1 MPISAG
7 TNIILRSGQDPD
19 ALAYFSR
26 AGIASGTQTP
36 SSYDNAASFTSA
48 SSQSLTSTAAN
59 LQCQS
64 QSFTVAGWF
73 FMPSNAPTWIG
84 LASQGSHVSFANSG
98 WMIQRIDGNARLNF
112 SLRNDNASN
121 DVNVAS
127 PLFVLSTWNFV
138 ECGWDS
144 ALNQSF
150 ISINGGTRTFSTAVA
165 GWTFPNTTNITRL
178 GSEPFGN
185 FLTGNLAGWGLWKKA
200 LSASEVTALWNNGA
214 GRTYASLD
222 SGLRTNLV
230 SWWALNQNSVTADS
244 HGTNTL
250 TNNGTVTAPNIGPI
264 ITGYSD
270 SRRLISDFVR
280 GIKSLG
286 LWNSMVCW
294 PLRASQNA
302 GSGTTAFSL
311 GGLGQFNGT
320 LVNAP
325 VWGANGIRFSPATT
339 QHINCATGNSGGF
352 LSSTFYSSTSQLLNM
367 VVATP
372 YAEDGSKIA
381 TFNHGASTAGSD
393 GIAVCVGAGN
403 SGTYRG
409 RYMLPNLTT
418 RTGGNE
424 NWVWDSTDSAYLYT
438 LNRPKSLI
446 TQVVGGVASTHADNN
461 APLSGAYSVLPTSF
475 LNTCKVGAGFAASA
489 PSGSFTIPFSLI
501 GNLSTSTS
509 QLYSLYKQ
517 TLGLG
522 LGLP

>member
-1 MPISAG
+1 MSGYPIIFG
-7 TNIILRSGQDPD
+7 EGVDPD
-19 ALAYFSR
+19 AYQYFLR

-36 SSYDNAASFTSA
+36 TAYDNAASFNGTNQFLSVADNASINLSGTNFTLSCWYFVSALNTANAYVFGKAVLNLLPLDYGFRINANTTTTQFLWSTSG
-48 SSQSLTSTAAN
+48 SYSVLTGPSVVLGAWNHLTIVFDGTN
-59 LQCQS
+59 L
-64 QSFTVAGWF
+64 TMYGNGVAGTPVA
-73 FMPSNAPTWIG
+73 MPAAIQNTANPLSIG
-84 LASQGSHVSFANSG
+84 LAGANNSQY
-98 WMIQRIDGNARLNF
+98 LNG
-112 SLRNDNASN
+112 R
-121 DVNVAS
+121 VAA
-127 PLFVLSTWNFV
+127 F
-138 ECGWDS
+138 
-144 ALNQSF
+144 
-150 ISINGGTRTFSTAVA
+150 
-165 GWTFPNTTNITRL
+165 
-178 GSEPFGN
+178 
-185 FLTGNLAGWGLWKKA
+185 GLWKRA
-200 LSASEVTALWNNGA
+200 LTASEVTALFNSGA

-222 SGLRTNLV
+222 SGLRTNLI

-250 TNNGTVTAPNIGPI
+250 TNNGSVTAPNIGPI
-264 ITGYSD
+264 VTSLAD
-270 SRRLISDFVR
+270 SRRLISDFVK

-311 GGLGQFNGT
+311 GGLGRFNGT

-438 LNRPKSLI
+438 LNSPKSLI
-446 TQVVGGVASTHADNN
+446 TQVVGGVASTRADNN
-461 APLSGAYSVLPTSF
+461 APLTGAYSVLPTSF
-475 LNTCKVGAGFAASA
+475 LDTCKVGAGFGASA

>member
-1 MPISAG
+1 MQLPFIKRAG
-7 TNIILRSGQDPD
+7 TDPD

-36 SSYDNAASFTSA
+36 SSYDNAASFASA

-73 FMPSNAPTWIG
+73 FMPSNAPDYST
-84 LASQGSHVSFANSG
+84 LFAQGGHPSSANSG
-98 WMIQRIDGNARLNF
+98 FLVQRYIGMNF
-112 SLRNDNASN
+112 LYMTLRNDNAGTGIA
-121 DVNVAS
+121 VNS
-127 PLFVLSTWNFV
+127 ETFSYNTWNFV

-144 ALNQSF
+144 NLNQSF
-150 ISINGGTRTFSTAVA
+150 ISINGRTRDFSTPTA
-165 GWTFPNTTNITRL
+165 GWTFPNTTNSTRI
-178 GSEPFGN
+178 GRSPFGD
-185 FLTGNLAGWGLWKKA
+185 FYTGNLAGWGLWKRA
-200 LSASEVTALWNNGA
+200 LTASEVTALWNNGA

-222 SGLRTNLV
+222 SGLRNNLI

-250 TNNGTVTAPNIGPI
+250 TNNGTVTAPNIGPVV
-264 ITGYSD
+264 TGYGD

-302 GSGTTAFSL
+302 GGGTTAFSL

-325 VWGANGIRFSPATT
+325 TWGSDGINCATTSQRLTFGPAVNIQSYGGFTIFGTQIHRNLSSSSELSLLTRNDGLWPESTHQAVSQSSTYIRIGTSPSRHVTAGRGGTEQNRFHSYHATVDSNESGFLTYNKTSPVAFGSPATT
-339 QHINCATGNSGGF
+339 GVPPTI
-352 LSSTFYSSTSQLLNM
+352 
-367 VVATP
+367 
-372 YAEDGSKIA
+372 D
-381 TFNHGASTAGSD
+381 
-393 GIAVCVGAGN
+393 
-403 SGTYRG
+403 
-409 RYMLPNLTT
+409 
-418 RTGGNE
+418 
-424 NWVWDSTDSAYLYT
+424 WT
-438 LNRPKSLI
+438 LNWSCTGVYAMHGVMRSY
-446 TQVVGGVASTHADNN
+446 TQGQQA
-461 APLSGAYSVLPTSF
+461 
-475 LNTCKVGAGFAASA
+475 
-489 PSGSFTIPFSLI
+489 
-501 GNLSTSTS
+501 
-509 QLYSLYKQ
+509 QLYDLYRQ